1 MNSRSFLENI
11 IVIYFEFVA
20 ALVRHAGEHG
30 RKYRYLTGFRCL
42 FEFVHKVHIFVR
54 VYLDAGGRDVFVAQN
69 AAQYF
74 GDYPLPSYLAT
85 LSIRAITLFAT
96 SEKDFVFIPF
106 EFGRG

>member
-1 MNSRSFLENI
+1 MNSCSFLENI

-20 ALVRHAGEHG
+20 ALVRHAGGHG

-54 VYLDAGGRDVFVAQN
+54 VYLDAGGRDVFVAQKRLN
-69 AAQYF
+69 VSVTT
-74 GDYPLPSYLAT
+74 PSYLAT

-96 SEKDFVFIPF
+96 SEKDFVFMLFGI
-106 EFGRG
+106 GRG